1 MKRKTVSKLGIVM
14 VAVVLITG
22 CGASKATESAVQNG
36 MTTDS
41 MYEGNYEF
49 TTEESIEAEAEQ
61 SEEGYSEESVEEK
74 AEASKEAEATVQSQR
89 KLIKTVEIDL
99 ETLEYEKTIGYIE
112 NKVSK
117 LGGYIE
123 NSNLEG
129 SGIYSDYGNRY
140 AELKVRIP
148 KEKTEEFVEGI
159 DETTNVRRK
168 SETTEDI
175 TLNYV
180 DVESHK
186 EALKVEQERLMAILQ
201 KAETVEEII
210 SLESRLSEVRYELNG
225 YESRLRIYDNLVDYT
240 TITLSVSEVEEITEP
255 PKLTALERMG
265 EGFVDSVKDILSSAK
280 EFVIGFVIAIPYFVV
295 WGVVIVSVIII
306 VKKIL
311 KSRKKKKEALEK
323 QE

>member
-1 MKRKTVSKLGIVM
+1 MKKKLISRLGIVM
-14 VAVVLITG
+14 AAVVLVTG
-22 CGASKATESAVQNG
+22 CGASNATESAVENG
-36 MTTDS
+36 MTKGS
-41 MYEGNYEF
+41 MY
-49 TTEESIEAEAEQ
+49 EESIEYAT
-61 SEEGYSEESVEEK
+61 EESVEVE
-74 AEASKEAEATVQSQR
+74 EGGSGYSDEISSEETEVLGEEVDTSTQNQR
-89 KLIKTVEIDL
+89 KLIKTMEIEL
-99 ETLEYEKTIGYIE
+99 ETLKYEETIGYIE
-112 NKVSK
+112 KKVSK

-129 SGIYSDYGNRY
+129 SSIYSDYSNRY
-140 AELKVRIP
+140 GELKVRIP

-186 EALKVEQERLMAILQ
+186 EALKVEQERLMAILE

-210 SLESRLSEVRYELNG
+210 SLESRLSEVRYELNN
-225 YESRLRIYDNLVDYT
+225 YESRLRTYDNLVDYT
-240 TITLSVSEVEEITEP
+240 TINIYISEVEEITEA
-255 PKLTALERMG
+255 PKRTALERMA
-265 EGFVDSVKDILSSAK
+265 EGFSGSVKDILRGAK

-295 WGVVIVSVIII
+295 WGVVIGVVIMIA
-306 VKKIL
+306 KKIL
-311 KSRKKKKEALEK
+311 KSRKKKKETLEK